1 MTKKVE
7 RSEDGVPEQ
16 NELGR
21 AYLELKQRYDDL
33 VGNNLAGVFH
43 TTMAGQFVDCN
54 QSMARILG
62 YTDRQELMRLPCT
75 ELYHDADQR
84 EQFLKD
90 LQERGELANYEITL
104 KHRSGRAIT
113 VLENVS
119 IRKAAD
125 GHSTIT
131 GTLIDI
137 STYRMAEMEHR
148 SLLDNYRQL
157 VERMRDGVLI
167 VQVGSVRYANPAL
180 EQMLDGTPV
189 IGSGLEQLFGP
200 DEAALLSKLI
210 REAEGQLRPSPIT
223 IHFGGALTRRE
234 VIAHAASM
242 VYEGVHATQI
252 TLHEPGVHENLIEER
267 LRSRMAEEVNQVLRK
282 EIKEHR
288 LTQDELRRSRRFARS
303 LVNSSLDVIIA
314 VDKEGHITEFNPAA
328 SVKFGYEPEEVV
340 GKKARMFYVDE
351 QEYGRI
357 QVELNEHGAFAGEVR
372 NVDRAGR
379 IFNSFLAASRQYDE
393 DGMLLGSMG
402 VSRDITQAKKDEQAL
417 RASEE
422 RYRDLFEHATDLIQ
436 SVDAD
441 GRFQY
446 VNAAWRKTLGY
457 MEDELAGVTLWDIV
471 APEELEHC
479 KAIFGQVLKGESIE
493 NLRTVF
499 RARDGRRV
507 IVEGNINARI
517 VDGRSVAS
525 RSIFRDITGIHEA
538 KAEVLQHEAKL
549 RALFE
554 SSEHMFWTVD
564 DRIALTSFNRG
575 YADMIDRLYGVRP
588 ELNRDLDQP
597 RRRFA
602 STAYHAFWEEKYT
615 EAFQGKA
622 LRFETDVLD
631 KQGHRVCN
639 EIFLSPV
646 FDELGK
652 VQEVFGV
659 GHEVTEQKE
668 AEETVREQAAR
679 LTAIFEN
686 SANMMI
692 WTLDRD
698 LRLTAFNEHF
708 RDSSERG
715 MGMRFALG
723 DDFIGSMLKRVADNR
738 YKAIVA
744 LYKAALDGEPQQ
756 FEVELKNKAGR
767 SLWVENF
774 LNPIRVNGQVVEI
787 SCLAYGITDKKEAQ
801 KKLLESLHEKEVL
814 LKEVHHRVKNNLQII
829 SSILNLQSGYVDD
842 DPRML
847 DLLRDSQDRI
857 RSMSFI
863 HESLYQN
870 KNFSS
875 IDLANYI
882 DGLSRNLMLS
892 YSLSGRVALE
902 KQLQPVQ
909 LGLDQAIPCGLILN
923 ELISNALKHA
933 FPGGGRG
940 TIHISLST
948 EEGTVRITLRDNGKG
963 LPEGFDEE
971 RDSNLG
977 LQLVHT
983 LIGQLDGHIERTKG
997 PGVGYLITFEQ
1008 LK

>member
-1 MTKKVE
+1 MN
-7 RSEDGVPEQ
+7 SMPVPD
-16 NELGR
+16 ELGR
-21 AYLELKQRYDDL
+21 AYAELKQRYEDL
-33 VGNNLAGVFH
+33 VGNNLAGMFH
-43 TTMAGQFVDCN
+43 TTVAGQFLDCN

-62 YTDRQELMRLPCT
+62 YADRQELMRLPCVD
-75 ELYHDADQR
+75 LYHDASQR
-84 EQFLKD
+84 GRLLKD

-113 VLENVS
+113 VLENAS
-119 IRKAAD
+119 IRKASD
-125 GHSTIT
+125 GNNTIT

-137 STYRMAEMEHR
+137 SGYRMAEMEHR

-167 VQVGSVRYANPAL
+167 LKAGSVRYANPAL
-180 EQMLDGTPV
+180 EHLLDGRPL
-189 IGSGLEQLFGP
+189 IGSDMEQLFGA
-200 DEAALLSKLI
+200 ETAARLSKLMT
-210 REAEGQLRPSPIT
+210 EATGQVLPDPIT
-223 IHFGGALTRRE
+223 IQIGGTMAQRE
-234 VIAHAASM
+234 VLAHAAAI
-242 VYEGVHATQI
+242 VYEGAEATQL
-252 TLHEPGVHENLIEER
+252 TFHESGVHENLIEER

-303 LVNSSLDVIIA
+303 LVDSSLDVIIA
-314 VDKEGHITEFNPAA
+314 VDKEGSITEFNPAA
-328 SVKFGYEPEEVV
+328 SVKFGFEPEEVI
-340 GKKARMFYVDE
+340 GKKASMFYVDE
-351 QEYGRI
+351 REYGRI
-357 QVELNEHGAFAGEVR
+357 QVELNAHGAFAGEVQ

-379 IFNSFLAASRQYDE
+379 VFNSFLAASRQYDE

-402 VSRDITQAKKDEQAL
+402 VSRDITQAKRDEQAL
-417 RASEE
+417 RVSEE

-446 VNAAWRKTLGY
+446 VNAAWRRTLGY
-457 MEDELAGVTLWDIV
+457 AEDELAGVNLWDVV
-471 APEELEHC
+471 APEELERC
-479 KAIFGQVLKGESIE
+479 RAIFEQVLKGDPIE

-499 RARDGRRV
+499 RARDGSRV

-517 VDGRSVAS
+517 IDGRSVAT

-564 DRIALTSFNRG
+564 NRIALTSFNRG
-575 YADMIDRLYGVRP
+575 YSDMVDRLYGVRP
-588 ELNRDLDQP
+588 ELNHDADQP
-597 RRRFA
+597 RKRFA
-602 STAYHAFWEEKYT
+602 PTDYHAFWEQKYS

-646 FDELGK
+646 FGEIGN

-692 WTLDRD
+692 WTLNRD
-698 LRLTAFNEHF
+698 LHLTAFNEHF
-708 RDSSERG
+708 ADSSERG
-715 MGMRFALG
+715 MGMRFAVG

-738 YKAIVA
+738 YMAIVA

-774 LNPIRVNGQVVEI
+774 LNPIRVNGHVVEI

-892 YSLSGRVALE
+892 YSLTGRVALE
-902 KQLQPVQ
+902 KELQPVQ

-940 TIHISLST
+940 TIHIGLST
-948 EEGTVRITLRDNGKG
+948 RERTVQITLRDDGKG
-963 LPEGFDEE
+963 LPDGFDEE

-997 PGVGYLITFEQ
+997 PGVGYLITFDQ